1 MSTTV
6 KIKKIIKRPR
16 GDKPGLVDIELID
29 KIYYVEISADIYGEV
44 PEEESCVEAELELH
58 SVGDYDLFKNE
69 DEFMKEK
76 EGSMAPQSIIPT
88 GSFSIDQE
96 GWKKSSEVFL
106 NGKILAV
113 QEYDAIYTA
122 KIKCLNVVYYATLE
136 KSKGRKPEVGNI
148 ISSLFKTEM
157 IIEKEEGQTWS

>member
-6 KIKKIIKRPR
+6 KIKKIVKRPR

-29 KIYYVEISADIYGEV
+29 KTYYVEISADIFGEV
-44 PEEESCVEAELELH
+44 PEVESYVEAELELH
-58 SVGDYDLFKNE
+58 SIGDYDLFKNE

-88 GSFSIDQE
+88 GSFSIGQE
-96 GWKKSSEVFL
+96 GWKKSSEIFL

-113 QEYDAIYTA
+113 QEYDDIYTA
-122 KIKCLNVVYYATLE
+122 EIECLNVVYYAILE
-136 KSKGRKPEVGNI
+136 KSKGRKPEIGNI
-148 ISSLFKTEM
+148 ISSMFNTEM
-157 IIEKEEGQTWS
+157 IIEKEDKNWS